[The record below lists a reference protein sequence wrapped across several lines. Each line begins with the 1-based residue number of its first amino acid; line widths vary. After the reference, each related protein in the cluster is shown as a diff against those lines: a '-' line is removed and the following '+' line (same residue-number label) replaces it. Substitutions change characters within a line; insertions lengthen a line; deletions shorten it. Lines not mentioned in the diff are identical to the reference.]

1 MTKQI
6 GVSTSSRVS
15 LEDITPEVKQAV
27 RDAGIDEGQCLIFV
41 PHTTCGVTINE
52 NADPDVKRDI
62 IKELNSIVP
71 FDDNYRHMEGNSA
84 AHIKASMMGFQAVIP
99 ISRGQLTL
107 GTWQDIYLCEFD
119 GPRHRKVIIQIQ

>member
-27 RDAGIDEGQCLIFV
+27 RDAGIDEGQCLIFI

-99 ISRGQLTL
+99 ISRGKLTL

-119 GPRHRKVIIQIQ
+119 GPRQRKVIIQIL

>member
-15 LEDITPEVKQAV
+15 LENITPEVKQAV

-84 AHIKASMMGFQAVIP
+84 AHIKASMMGFQTVIP

-119 GPRHRKVIIQIQ
+119 GPRHRKVIIQVK